1 MIFIPYPM
9 YFDPIRTM
17 VKYNYRIYF
26 TEGVFWPQNGSRSVK
41 FAKVRNLEGL
51 GPIPPIQRPQCD
63 IFFLRVEIHRI
74 LYKIHHIAKK
84 NIDHFAVKSV
94 LMNPYVA
101 VRTAPNTIHKHSIVN
116 NHGGE
121 TLISKKPFLIYEFE
135 YSPKVNVCLFVRIQK
150 SLLF

>member
-1 MIFIPYPM
+1 MYSCPKTGQDRSNSRKYEIWKVWGRYHLFNAPNSIF
-9 YFDPIRTM
+9 
-17 VKYNYRIYF
+17 
-26 TEGVFWPQNGSRSVK
+26 
-41 FAKVRNLEGL
+41 L
-51 GPIPPIQRPQCD
+51 
-63 IFFLRVEIHRI
+63 LRVEIHRI
-74 LYKIHHIAKK
+74 LYKIHHISKK

-94 LMNPYVA
+94 LMNPYVV